1 MHLKS
6 EDASKRAR
14 DQGRLYREHPPA
26 ISRQFLPYFYLSY
39 KPLLTLT
46 TNTVKMVKLGNLFFW
61 GGGENPITICEHHMK
76 QYRCR
81 LHTTSPAGI
90 QLDTWRFNSA
100 DSIAANKSLSGALC
114 SCWKNKSSH
123 HVYGTALLMNA
134 L

>member
-14 DQGRLYREHPPA
+14 DQGGLYREHPPA

-46 TNTVKMVKLGNLFFW
+46 TNTVKMIKLGNLFFL
-61 GGGENPITICEHHMK
+61 GGGNPITICEHHMK

-90 QLDTWRFNSA
+90 QLDTWRFNSG

-123 HVYGTALLMNA
+123 HVYRTALLMNA